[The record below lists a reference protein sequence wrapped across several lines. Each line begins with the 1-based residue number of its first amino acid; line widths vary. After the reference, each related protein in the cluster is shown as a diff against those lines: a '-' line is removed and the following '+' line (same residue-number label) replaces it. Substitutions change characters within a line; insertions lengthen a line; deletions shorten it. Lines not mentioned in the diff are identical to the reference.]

1 MLKTIRWSTEL
12 CDAEGLVLP
21 PAGKSDNQLKLGEL
35 KMAAQLI
42 EDMTT
47 PWRSRTYTHTFTTE
61 IEELIK
67 QKATAGEALEVTPL
81 ESLDGQDNASNVVD
95 LTELLVRS
103 LSGEKT
109 ACVKVKQVN
118 TAGTKPNRNK
128 NPIAKT
134 GVSSNKRA

>member
-1 MLKTIRWSTEL
+1 MLKTIRWSMEL
-12 CDAEGLVLP
+12 RDAEGLVLP
-21 PAGKSDNQLKLGEL
+21 QAGKSDNQLKLGEL

-47 PWRSRTYTHTFTTE
+47 PWRSRTYTPTFTTE
-61 IEELIK
+61 IEELVK

-95 LTELLVRS
+95 LTELLVRN